1 MTDQVIKH
9 IPSSRKTLFEDN
21 YTLHGSQ
28 IRLQKATQPEEDTW
42 TPHDDKSVGDERPT
56 VI

>member
-1 MTDQVIKH
+1 MTDQVISH

-28 IRLQKATQPEEDTW
+28 IRLQKAT
-42 TPHDDKSVGDERPT
+42 
-56 VI
+56 